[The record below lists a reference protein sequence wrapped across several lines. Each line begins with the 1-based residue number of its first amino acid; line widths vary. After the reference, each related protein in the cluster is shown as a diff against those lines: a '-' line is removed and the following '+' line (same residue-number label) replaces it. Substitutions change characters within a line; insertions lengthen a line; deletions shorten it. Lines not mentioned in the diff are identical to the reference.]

1 MWKVVNKLEEL
12 EEIGQK
18 VLDLLSQYDLTI
30 NEMFYTLGYAE
41 RGLSMDM
48 VEGLLEE
55 YGLISFDEDEGAQ
68 N

>member
-1 MWKVVNKLEEL
+1 MINKLEEL

-18 VLDLLSQYDLTI
+18 VLDMLTKYDLTI
-30 NEMFYTLGYAE
+30 NEMFYTLGYVE
-41 RGLSMDM
+41 RNLNMDM

-55 YGLISFDEDEGAQ
+55 YGLISFENEEQ

>member
-1 MWKVVNKLEEL
+1 MINKLEEL

-18 VLDLLSQYDLTI
+18 VLDMLAKYDLTI
-30 NEMFYTLGYAE
+30 NEMFYTLGYVE
-41 RGLSMDM
+41 RNLNMDM

-55 YGLISFDEDEGAQ
+55 YGLISFENEEQ